1 MCSDNIRLCDSRYRS
16 SEIGQVRWTGFEPL
30 GYRSGMDIETD
41 LIVVGYGAAGSAAA
55 LTAARR
61 GARVA
66 LIEKQPSDALYS
78 STRMSGGLIMG
89 ANDVDAATT
98 YLDACSGGMIP
109 IEISRVWAERA
120 VHCQQWMREH
130 GIESVHMAGGWYP
143 KLPGFESIEVYGP
156 LARGID
162 PVSIEFEMPA
172 PGELAFKGP
181 VPFGNGQTLHDLLVD
196 AVSEDERIT
205 PFFGHSA
212 QRLIMED
219 GRVVGLVVDV
229 GGEERSFH
237 SRCGVILACGGFE
250 NNQDMIHNFLK
261 AYPIYFY
268 GATANT
274 GDGIKM
280 AQAVGADLWHMNQMI
295 GRAVGHFTHP
305 DGRELSFN
313 ISINPPGYVITDKY
327 GRRFANEYLQAV
339 SKPNFYYELLHYDAD
354 LLEHPRIPA
363 YWICDQRRI
372 SARPLSGGSFGHYSW
387 SKDNSAEIAM
397 GWIAQGDTV
406 EEAAARAGCLD
417 PEKAARTVA
426 DYNAACEAGKDVLGR
441 PAQSLIPLDQPPY
454 YCIPVYPGGATT
466 NGGPRRDIKARILD
480 VFGEPIPG
488 LYGAGELGGAIGVLY
503 PSPGANLGEAF
514 AFGPI
519 AAETALESN

>member
-1 MCSDNIRLCDSRYRS
+1 M
-16 SEIGQVRWTGFEPL
+16 E
-30 GYRSGMDIETD
+30 IETD
-41 LIVVGYGAAGSAAA
+41 LIVVGHGAAGVAAA

-66 LIEKQPSDALYS
+66 LIEKQPGNALYS

-89 ANDVDAATT
+89 ANDIETATT

-120 VHCQQWMREH
+120 VICQRWMRDH
-130 GIESVHMAGGWYP
+130 GIESINMAGGWYP
-143 KLPGFESIEVYGP
+143 KLPGFEAIEVYAP

-162 PVSIEFEMPA
+162 PDSIQFDKPA
-172 PGELAFKGP
+172 AGELAFKGP

-196 AVSEDERIT
+196 AVAGEPNITCHFSHAAKRLVRDGERI
-205 PFFGHSA
+205 
-212 QRLIMED
+212 
-219 GRVVGLVVDV
+219 VGLIADAE
-229 GGEERSFH
+229 GEEHTFRARH
-237 SRCGVILACGGFE
+237 GVILACGGFE
-250 NNQDMIHNFLK
+250 QNQEMIRNYLK

-274 GDGIKM
+274 GDGIRM

-354 LLEHPRIPA
+354 LLEHPRIPG

-372 SARPLSGGSFGHYSW
+372 DARPLSGGSYGHYAW

-397 GWIAQGDTV
+397 GWIAKGDTV
-406 EEAAARAGCLD
+406 EEAARAAGCLD
-417 PEKAARTVA
+417 PDGAARTVA
-426 DYNAACEAGKDVLGR
+426 EYNQACATGEDAFGR

-454 YCIPVYPGGATT
+454 YCIPIYPGGATT
-466 NGGPRRDIKARILD
+466 NGGPRRDAKARILD
-480 VFGEPIPG
+480 VFGDPIPG

-519 AAETALESN
+519 AAETALADGA